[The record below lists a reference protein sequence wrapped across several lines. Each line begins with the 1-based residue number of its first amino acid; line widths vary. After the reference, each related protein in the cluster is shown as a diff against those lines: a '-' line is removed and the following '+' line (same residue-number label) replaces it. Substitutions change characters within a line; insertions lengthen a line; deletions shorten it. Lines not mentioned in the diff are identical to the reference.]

1 MVIQWDWMGL
11 IRIYDGPLV
20 MTVTVCYW
28 KWPSIVDLPIKHG
41 GFPVRK
47 ALVYQRVVMTFPLAI
62 YCYPKASCILTN
74 NLSHVFQGERLR
86 WLSNNENGN
95 FPSHHGLKNT
105 MGWSSTTWTG
115 TMTWAWSMI
124 WNWKRSPGTTPDF
137 PSFLPFLSISWVSRY
152 FQTYH
157 VAIWVWVKISY
168 PN

>member
-47 ALVYQRVVMTFPLAI
+47 ALVYQRVVMTLPLAI
-62 YCYPKASCILTN
+62 YCYRKASCILTN

-86 WLSNNENGN
+86 WVSNNDFFGD
-95 FPSHHGLKNT
+95 SQVT
-105 MGWSSTTWTG
+105 MGWKTPWVGHPWLGLGVPWLELEEITRHNTW
-115 TMTWAWSMI
+115 
-124 WNWKRSPGTTPDF
+124 F
-137 PSFLPFLSISWVSRY
+137 SRY
-152 FQTYH
+152 CHFLGIPIFRHTMLPY
-157 VAIWVWVKISY
+157 VYGSKLGTPIIGWY
-168 PN
+168 